1 MRTLYGFALP
11 KHRLQRRRLP
21 FPEAARLP
29 LPLLRLGLR
38 RVGGGERQVR
48 RDVRVEEAARAL
60 RRREHPAVVPRVLGE
75 VEAPRLVER
84 AYAEVVLRG
93 GRKG

>member
-1 MRTLYGFALP
+1 MRAG
-11 KHRLQRRRLP
+11 RRLGSV
-21 FPEAARLP
+21 ELRAQLVLARAR
-29 LPLLRLGLR
+29 RLSVGRAR
-38 RVGGGERQVR
+38 RIGGGERQVR

-60 RRREHPAVVPRVLGE
+60 RGRKDPPVVGPRVLGK

-93 GRKG
+93 GQKG

>member
-1 MRTLYGFALP
+1 M
-11 KHRLQRRRLP
+11 
-21 FPEAARLP
+21 PEAARLP

-60 RRREHPAVVPRVLGE
+60 RGRKDPPVVGPRVLGK

-93 GRKG
+93 GQKG